1 MRRSER
7 ARYKRGM
14 IEYLPASMVLAALV
28 AFAVTIDPVPAAAE
42 DLFNSILQDATDAI
56 SGNNSAPA
64 STSDT
69 SNTGNGN
76 AGAVNSAVVEEAEGI
91 RTAGVAAF
99 SYLYPG
105 QQIDVGPQ
113 GTLKLTYFSSCTTE
127 VIHGGTVIVG
137 TIASTIT
144 GGTVKSTST
153 QCSAQELA
161 VDSSATE
168 FGASVKRVTP
178 FDPAVWAEAT
188 VSTRTPRFAWGG
200 GEATLRI
207 IELDAPQPRV
217 AWQGQV
223 KGPVAAYPKD
233 APPLTVGMPYR
244 VEIDAANGSP
254 KSTVFSVDPG
264 YVGSGGKVDT
274 VSLPR

>member
-7 ARYKRGM
+7 VRYKRRM
-14 IEYLPASMVLAALV
+14 IKHMPASVALAALV
-28 AFAVTIDPVPAAAE
+28 AFAMTTGPVPAAAE

-56 SGNNSAPA
+56 SGNDSAPA
-64 STSDT
+64 SPSDA
-69 SNTGNGN
+69 SNT
-76 AGAVNSAVVEEAEGI
+76 GAVNSAVVEEAEGI

-105 QQIDVGPQ
+105 QQIDLGPQ
-113 GTLKLTYFSSCTTE
+113 GTLKLTYFSSCTSE
-127 VIHGGTVIVG
+127 VIHGGTMIVG

-144 GGTVKSTST
+144 GGTVERAST
-153 QCSAQELA
+153 QCNAQELA
-161 VDSSATE
+161 VDTSATE

-207 IELDAPQPRV
+207 VELDSPQPRV
-217 AWQGQV
+217 AWQGRV
-223 KGPVAAYPKD
+223 KGPVSAYPKD

-244 VEIDAANGSP
+244 AEIDASNGSP
-254 KSTVFSVDPG
+254 KSVVFSVDPG
-264 YVGSGGKVDT
+264 YVGNSGKVDT

>member
-1 MRRSER
+1 
-7 ARYKRGM
+7 M
-14 IEYLPASMVLAALV
+14 IQYMPASMVLAAVV
-28 AFAVTIDPVPAAAE
+28 AFAATSDPAPAAAE

-56 SGNNSAPA
+56 SGQPS
-64 STSDT
+64 SSDT
-69 SNTGNGN
+69 ANTGNGN
-76 AGAVNSAVVEEAEGI
+76 TGNGNTGAVNSAVVEEAEGI
-91 RTAGVAAF
+91 RTTGVAAF
-99 SYLYPG
+99 SYLSPG
-105 QQIDVGPQ
+105 QQIDLGPQ

-127 VIHGGTVIVG
+127 VIHGGTMIVG
-137 TIASTIT
+137 TLASKVS

-153 QCSAQELA
+153 QCNAQELA

-188 VSTRTPRFAWGG
+188 VSTRTPRFAWSGG
-200 GEATLRI
+200 DATLRI
-207 IELDAPQPRV
+207 IELDSPQPRV

-223 KGPVAAYPKD
+223 KGPVSAYPKD

-244 VEIDAANGSP
+244 AEIDPSNGSP
-254 KSTVFSVDPG
+254 KSVVFSVDPG
-264 YVGSGGKVDT
+264 YVGSSGKVDT